1 MNNSLDSISD
11 VENAFLSDAVQK
23 LSPLWTRFYQSVDR
37 SSACTKTDFKMTVIG
52 HCPTDRAPVRGYHRE
67 LIQEARYAGCDAGGC
82 VLVGCESGDGPGLAL
97 VDITMS
103 RAFNPQDSNNSR
115 RADLLYLDHD
125 PTGPTTRFYNSI
137 YRVNVGASSP
147 SDIVK
152 IYPMPAL
159 PVAQGFPN
167 NINLYS
173 GGKRSKRTRTK
184 KARRKSKLTKK
195 YKKN

>member
-1 MNNSLDSISD
+1 
-11 VENAFLSDAVQK
+11 
-23 LSPLWTRFYQSVDR
+23 
-37 SSACTKTDFKMTVIG
+37 
-52 HCPTDRAPVRGYHRE
+52 
-67 LIQEARYAGCDAGGC
+67 
-82 VLVGCESGDGPGLAL
+82 
-97 VDITMS
+97 MS

-184 KARRKSKLTKK
+184 KARRKSKMTKK
-195 YKKN
+195 YKKTNTIVYGTRCGRRRPRHTRKVLGNR